1 MTVESSMKRWLIF
14 SRRFLS
20 AMMWSCEYGADEDD
34 AEILAEALLAG
45 GDTCCVIFGT
55 ATPLPPP
62 PPLSACS
69 AAAAEYGWGASFISC
84 ADAEWKSQ
92 LTGWLVPLLQLP
104 GAVAAHM
111 AECCGGDQA
120 VADAAPTSSP

>member
-1 MTVESSMKRWLIF
+1 MSWTFLRPGMTVESSMKRWLIF
-14 SRRFLS
+14 SRRFRS

-62 PPLSACS
+62 PPLAVRRRQSSA
-69 AAAAEYGWGASFISC
+69 G
-84 ADAEWKSQ
+84 
-92 LTGWLVPLLQLP
+92 LL
-104 GAVAAHM
+104 
-111 AECCGGDQA
+111 
-120 VADAAPTSSP
+120 